1 MAERTEELAAALVEG
16 LYDGKPL
23 RQLCRDNGIS
33 KSAVYRWLDDD
44 SDFAGRIAHAREHG
58 FHEIADECLEIAD
71 DQDEKPESRKV
82 RIDTRLKL
90 LAKWDPKRYGDKQL
104 VGSDP
109 DNPLPSGVS
118 VVFKG

>member
-1 MAERTEELAAALVEG
+1 MAERTEELAALLIEG

-71 DQDEKPESRKV
+71 DQEEKAESRKV